1 MISLRILTLADI
13 HGNKNA
19 CTKLVSLMRKEEIII
34 DLIIIAGDLPAT
46 TSLPVMVRY
55 MLTHPLKALSKKGYT
70 EWVYKGEGRKFFVH
84 KQIES
89 ATAVL
94 QLLDKLKA
102 PIIYITGNV
111 DSNEVVKTISNWK
124 TSQMHF
130 LSSDQV
136 TIDFLTIWGTG
147 GAIVANQTK
156 VPLCDH
162 EFTEKDFHKRWS
174 PLLSDSSKKID
185 ILLSHEAPAF
195 ELIDKNLKLKGGSSV
210 ISEVISKKKPKLV
223 IFGHY
228 HELTIFKQA
237 SNITYVNP
245 GPLANYYYALIE
257 ITEEILQVSLN
268 KLLPVKFDSTKII
281 YSNRSPINNI
291 DRSLRF
297 V

>member
-19 CTKLVSLMRKEEIII
+19 CTRLVSLLQEKEIII

-70 EWVYKGEGRKFFVH
+70 KWVYKGEGRKFFVQ

-89 ATAVL
+89 ATAIL
-94 QLLDKLKA
+94 QLLARLKA
-102 PIIYITGNV
+102 PIVYITGNV
-111 DSNEVVKTISNWK
+111 DSNEVLKLISNWK
-124 TSQMHF
+124 ISQIHF
-130 LSSDQV
+130 LNSNLV

-147 GAIVANQTK
+147 GALAIDQTRI
-156 VPLCDH
+156 PISDH
-162 EFTEKDFHKRWS
+162 EFTKKEFHNRWL
-174 PLLSDSSKKID
+174 PILHDSTKKFD
-185 ILLSHEAPAF
+185 ILVSHEPPAF
-195 ELIDKNLKLKGGSSV
+195 ELIGENQQLKGGSPS
-210 ISEVISKKKPKLV
+210 ISEIIKEKKPRLV

-228 HELTIFKQA
+228 HELTIFKQT

-245 GPLANYYYALIE
+245 GPLACYYYAIIE
-257 ITEEILQVSLN
+257 ITRESLQVSLN
-268 KLLPVKFDSTKII
+268 KLQPVKLDSTKII
-281 YSNRSPINNI
+281 YQNRSPINNLH
-291 DRSLRF
+291 RSLRF

>member
-1 MISLRILTLADI
+1 VISLRILTLADI

-19 CTKLVSLMRKEEIII
+19 CARLVSLMQERGTII

-94 QLLDKLKA
+94 QLLAKLKA
-102 PIIYITGNV
+102 PIVYITGNV

-124 TSQMHF
+124 KSQMHF
-130 LSSDQV
+130 LNSDQV

-147 GAIVANQTK
+147 GALVTDQTQI
-156 VPLCDH
+156 PLCDH
-162 EFTEKDFHKRWS
+162 EFTEKNFHKRWL

-185 ILLSHEAPAF
+185 ILLSHEPPAF
-195 ELIDKNLKLKGGSSV
+195 ELVDKNLQLKGGSSL
-210 ISEVISKKKPKLV
+210 ISEIISKKKPRLV

-228 HELTIFKQA
+228 HELAIFTQA
-237 SNITYVNP
+237 SNVTYVNP
-245 GPLANYYYALIE
+245 GPLAQYYYALIE
-257 ITEEILQVSLN
+257 ITGESLQVSLN
-268 KLLPVKFDSTKII
+268 KLQPMKFDSTKII
-281 YSNRSPINNI
+281 YSNRSPMNSIH
-291 DRSLRF
+291 RSLRF